1 MSQTGNRETHTLQI
15 DTNGYQQEKKR
26 EKLTINK

>member
-15 DTNGYQQEKKR
+15 DTNGYQQEKRKVDY
-26 EKLTINK
+26 K

>member
-15 DTNGYQQEKKR
+15 DTNGYQQEKRKVD
-26 EKLTINK
+26 KK

>member
-15 DTNGYQQEKKR
+15 DTNGYQQEKRKVD
-26 EKLTINK
+26 NK